1 MFYLRSCAFICGS
14 NSIFLAI
21 LAPRRLICIWS
32 YRRSALTPDPSPRVE
47 RGGSRSPSLA
57 CGGRAW
63 DGGRAFIGGLIVF
76 LCGTPA
82 AAATYPER
90 PIRFVVPFP
99 PGTTTDVVARLVAQ
113 RGGDRLG
120 QPIVVDN
127 RSGASGTIGVE
138 TVARAAPDGY
148 TWGLGTTTTHAL
160 AHILSPKLAY
170 DPVRDFAPVALLGDS
185 PYFLTTHP
193 ALPASN
199 MKEFITYA
207 RANPGKLH
215 YASVGNFSVGHLS
228 GELLK
233 KAAGIDM
240 VHVPYKGSTLA
251 LIDLLAGRIQLNIST
266 IAASLPQV
274 KAGKLRALAVTSQKR
289 VPALPQTPTVAESGF
304 PGYQA
309 SLWVGVFVPARTPG
323 TVVGRLNRELNSILG
338 SAEMREALADQ
349 AFDPGALAPE
359 AFARLIREETA
370 RWRKVISDA
379 GLKPE

>member
-1 MFYLRSCAFICGS
+1 MRMLSELKSSLSAWRFRFKFIF
-14 NSIFLAI
+14 FLCV
-21 LAPRRLICIWS
+21 LGVL
-32 YRRSALTPDPSPRVE
+32 
-47 RGGSRSPSLA
+47 RGGSFSFAAEP
-57 CGGRAW
+57 
-63 DGGRAFIGGLIVF
+63 AF
-76 LCGTPA
+76 PA
-82 AAATYPER
+82 R
-90 PIRFVVPFP
+90 PVRFVVPFP

-120 QPIVVDN
+120 QLIVVDN

-199 MKEFITYA
+199 IKEFIAYA

-233 KAAGIDM
+233 KSARIDM

-251 LIDLLAGRIQLNIST
+251 LIDLLAGSIQLNIST

-274 KAGKLRALAVTSQKR
+274 KAGKLRALAVTSQQR
-289 VPALPQTPTVAESGF
+289 VPALPETPTVAESGF

-309 SLWVGVFVPARTPG
+309 SLWVGLFVPARTPG
-323 TVVGRLNRELNSILG
+323 TVVGRLNRELNSVLD
-338 SAEMREALADQ
+338 SAEMRELLANQ
-349 AFDPGALAPE
+349 AFEPGALAPE
-359 AFARLIREETA
+359 AFARLIRDDTA
-370 RWRKVISDA
+370 RWRKVITEA
-379 GLKPE
+379 GLKPD

>member
-1 MFYLRSCAFICGS
+1 MTKIALQIRHCVTASLRHLTGI
-14 NSIFLAI
+14 AI
-21 LAPRRLICIWS
+21 GCLVL
-32 YRRSALTPDPSPRVE
+32 
-47 RGGSRSPSLA
+47 
-57 CGGRAW
+57 
-63 DGGRAFIGGLIVF
+63 
-76 LCGTPA
+76 A
-82 AAATYPER
+82 AAMPVQAQPYPSR
-90 PIRFVVPFP
+90 PIRFVVAFP
-99 PGTTTDVVARLVAQ
+99 PGTTTDVVARIVAL
-113 RGGDRLG
+113 RVGDRLG

-160 AHILSPKLAY
+160 AHILNPKLGY

-185 PYFLTTHP
+185 PYFLTVNP
-193 ALPASN
+193 ALPAAN
-199 MKEFITYA
+199 VREFIAYA
-207 RANPGKLH
+207 RANPGRLL

-240 VHVPYKGSTLA
+240 VHVPYKGSNLA

-266 IAASLPQV
+266 IAASLPHV
-274 KAGKLRALAVTSQKR
+274 KAGKLRALGVTSQKR
-289 VPALPQTPTVAESGF
+289 LSALPQTPTIAESGC
-304 PGYQA
+304 PGYHT

-323 TVVGRLNRELNSILG
+323 TVVARINRELISVLG
-338 SAEMREALADQ
+338 TADLREALAEQ
-349 AFDPGALAPE
+349 AFEPGALTPE